1 MILFIFGLILFLGV
15 YSIGI
20 FADQWRSA
28 QVNKYGNRKW
38 KLLYSLV
45 SIIGLV
51 LMTIGYKQHSGQAD
65 IAIWSP
71 PAWTWTFLV
80 YSNLIPIILL
90 VATYVPNNAI
100 KVKLKDPMT
109 IGVIIWAA
117 THLVNVAS
125 LGGII
130 LFASFLLWSILDL
143 ITCRKRRANLN
154 SPQVRVS
161 IPMTFLTFV
170 LGVGLWS
177 LFDRYAH
184 YLRGIDSF

>member
-1 MILFIFGLILFLGV
+1 MILFVFGLILFLGV
-15 YSIGI
+15 HSIGI
-20 FADQWRSA
+20 FADQWRNA
-28 QVNKYGNRKW
+28 QVHKFGKGKW
-38 KLLYSLV
+38 QLVYSLV

-51 LMTIGYKQHSGQAD
+51 LMTIGYKQHSGPAD
-65 IAIWSP
+65 MAIWSP
-71 PAWTWTFLV
+71 PAWTWYFLV
-80 YSNLIPIILL
+80 YSNLIPITLL
-90 VATYVPNNAI
+90 VATYVPNNAF

-125 LGGII
+125 LGGIL
-130 LFASFLLWSILDL
+130 LFASFLLWSILAL
-143 ITCRKRRANLN
+143 ITSRKRRANL
-154 SPQVRVS
+154 SPTQERIS
-161 IPMTFLTFV
+161 IPMTFIAFI

>member
-1 MILFIFGLILFLGV
+1 MIIFILGLILFLGV
-15 YSIGI
+15 HSIGI
-20 FADQWRSA
+20 FADQWRNT
-28 QVNKYGNRKW
+28 QVSKLGNRKW
-38 KLLYSLV
+38 KLLYSLF

-51 LMTIGYKQHSGQAD
+51 LMTIGYKQHSGPAD

-80 YSNLIPIILL
+80 YSNLVPIILL
-90 VATYVPNNAI
+90 VATYVPHNAI
-100 KVKLKDPMT
+100 KIKLKDPMT

-130 LFASFLLWSILDL
+130 LFTSFLLWAILDL
-143 ITCRKRRANLN
+143 MTCRKRRANLN
-154 SPQVRVS
+154 PPQAKVS
-161 IPMTFLTFV
+161 IPMTFVTLI
-170 LGVGLWS
+170 LGLGLWS

-184 YLRGIDSF
+184 YLRGVDSF